1 MYPTMGTPLLLENRI
16 ISRCI
21 ALVRQDA
28 FRHGQTSVIG
38 MKEFFIVWHDVICR
52 CRLFIAVTCFDVS
65 ASISSCSFR
74 RWTPLISINSHQHSL
89 ESCYYLLLRDGFQR
103 QQNDRNIKGR
113 SPRSSM
119 EPMAVAGVVLL
130 LHSSDYD
137 P

>member
-1 MYPTMGTPLLLENRI
+1 MLSDM
-16 ISRCI
+16 
-21 ALVRQDA
+21 VRHQ
-28 FRHGQTSVIG
+28 SIG

-119 EPMAVAGVVLL
+119 EPVAVGEWFFCSTAATMILNDKMKHFVTTIDAAAKRTRPNVL
-130 LHSSDYD
+130 SV
-137 P
+137 